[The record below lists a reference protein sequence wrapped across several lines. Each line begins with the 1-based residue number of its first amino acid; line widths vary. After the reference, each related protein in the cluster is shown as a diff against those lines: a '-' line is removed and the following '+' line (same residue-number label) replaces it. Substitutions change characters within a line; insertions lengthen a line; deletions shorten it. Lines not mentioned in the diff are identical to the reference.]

1 MDEIDFGALL
11 CARLCH
17 DLISPVSAARNGIAM
32 AIEEKD
38 GAMRAEAMDLTAEGL
53 ADAVDKLRV
62 YRIAYG
68 NPGPATTLA
77 EARKAARGL
86 YSRGRVQIEWSE
98 EGGDPGPEQV
108 RLLTNLVLLGAE
120 SVARGGVVRVAPP
133 GAALTVTANGG
144 RAALASDILAV
155 IEGAPLEEP
164 MTARQIQAALTC
176 ALVRRIGGTLRHESG
191 EGVVSLAVA
200 LS

>member
-1 MDEIDFGALL
+1 MTDIDFAALL

-68 NPGPATTLA
+68 NAGAATTLA
-77 EARKAARGL
+77 EARKAAQAL
-86 YSRGRVQIEWSE
+86 FSRGRVQIEWADGE
-98 EGGDPGPEQV
+98 DPGPDGV
-108 RLLTNLVLLGAE
+108 RLLTNLVILGAE
-120 SVARGGVVRVAPP
+120 AVARGGVVKVAAP
-133 GAALTVTANGG
+133 GDALSVTATGG
-144 RAALASDILAV
+144 RAGIAADVLPVLD
-155 IEGAPLEEP
+155 GADLEEP
-164 MTARQIQAALTC
+164 MTARQIQAALTV
-176 ALVRRIGGTLRHESG
+176 ALTARLGGALRHETE
-191 EGVVSLAVA
+191 EGAVR
-200 LS
+200 LSVDLG

>member
-1 MDEIDFGALL
+1 MTDIDFAALL

-38 GAMRAEAMDLTAEGL
+38 GAMRAEAMDLTADGL

-77 EARKAARGL
+77 EARKAAQSL
-86 YSRGRVQIEWSE
+86 FSRGRVQIEWAD
-98 EGGDPGPEQV
+98 GGDPGPDSV
-108 RLLTNLVLLGAE
+108 RLLTNLVILGAE
-120 SVARGGVVRVAPP
+120 AVARGGVVKVAATGPTLSVI
-133 GAALTVTANGG
+133 ASGG
-144 RAALASDILAV
+144 RAGVASDVQPVLD
-155 IEGAPLEEP
+155 GATLDEP
-164 MTARQIQAALTC
+164 MTARQVQAALTM
-176 ALVRRIGGTLRHESG
+176 ALAARLGGALQVEAG
-191 EGVVSLAVA
+191 ERAVVFSVA
-200 LS
+200 TNA